1 MYSDFGLYLVRTR
14 MKFVKRFVFI
24 VIIVIVAF
32 FVYRLISP
40 TAAKSL
46 LSDIKSFSNTTFW
59 THFALQQ
66 VNVVTTWSD
75 NSIATGSVNITG
87 ELQEITGADAL
98 FVEDDI
104 ITGQQTPTTSTWI
117 VEVDTWTTSVSS
129 VSTSTST
136 TASSSSSHGLSAQ
149 DYRDFKTLFA
159 K

>member
-75 NSIATGSVNITG
+75 SSVATGSVDITW
-87 ELQEITGADAL
+87 ELQEITGADVL
-98 FVEDDI
+98 FGEDDL
-104 ITGQQTPTTSTWI
+104 ITGQHIPTSPTWT
-117 VEVDTWTTSVSS
+117 VDVVTWTTSVSS

-149 DYRDFKTLFA
+149 DYRDFKALFA

>member
-46 LSDIKSFSNTTFW
+46 LSDIKSFFNTTFW

-66 VNVVTTWSD
+66 VNVVITWSD
-75 NSIATGSVNITG
+75 SSVATGSVDITW
-87 ELQEITGADAL
+87 ELQEITGTDVL
-98 FVEDDI
+98 FGEDDL
-104 ITGQQTPTTSTWI
+104 ITGQHIPTSSTWT
-117 VEVDTWTTSVSS
+117 VDVVTWTTSVSS

-136 TASSSSSHGLSAQ
+136 TASSSSHGLSAQ